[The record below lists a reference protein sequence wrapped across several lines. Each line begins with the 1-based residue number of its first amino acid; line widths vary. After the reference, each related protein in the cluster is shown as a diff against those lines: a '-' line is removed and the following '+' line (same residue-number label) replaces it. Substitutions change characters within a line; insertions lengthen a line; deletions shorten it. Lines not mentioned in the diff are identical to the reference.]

1 MLQSGIPFDMKL
13 PQNKPLSIEE
23 LSDEQFNVEIEKGM
37 DDLNNGKVVSAESVF
52 DRISKDYGL

>member
-1 MLQSGIPFDMKL
+1 MKL